1 MQSTEGFDYS
11 EKEQDTLFEGIYL
24 GVIGL
29 ASLPRKLY
37 YETAGVLKKGLYN
50 GWGKTILQ
58 VKFGSPDYKLLNEL
72 RENIYIFSGA
82 KTATQVMDIKSL
94 MYDGDKILTM
104 SQFKKAAKVK
114 FADYN
119 TTKLETEF
127 ITATTTAS
135 SAVNYKDALDSK
147 GLFPYLTA
155 HVIVDDRTAPECL
168 RMNGITAKVDDPIW
182 IHNLAARHFNCRCFE
197 TKESKYDDVKP
208 TSRAKLN
215 EIIKKNDEDMNELFK
230 FNPVRDKIIFSNKHP
245 YYDIGR
251 NNKELAKRNFNLPIP
266 DAEQRKKRNK

>member
-1 MQSTEGFDYS
+1 MTSTEGFDYS

-29 ASLPRKLY
+29 ATLPRKLY
-37 YETAGVLKKGLYN
+37 YETAGVLKKGLYK

-58 VKFGSPDYKLLNEL
+58 VQFGTPDYKLLNEL

-94 MYDGDKILTM
+94 MYDGDKILTI
-104 SQFKKAAKVK
+104 SEFKKAAKIR
-114 FADYN
+114 FETYN
-119 TTKLETEF
+119 VSHLQTEF
-127 ITATTTAS
+127 VTATTTAS
-135 SAVNYKDALDSK
+135 SAVNYKDALDSD

-168 RMNGITAKVDDPIW
+168 RMNKVTARADDPIW
-182 IHNLAARHFNCRCFE
+182 IHNLAARHFNCRCYE
-197 TKESKYDDVKP
+197 TKSSKYDKVKLTP
-208 TSRAKLN
+208 RKELN
-215 EIIKKNDEDMNELFK
+215 EIIKKNDEDMDELFK

-245 YYDIGR
+245 YYDIGK

-266 DAEQRKKRNK
+266 DAKQRKNSI